1 MQKIF
6 LRSIGLKPSEP
17 FLLGETYTDL
27 SICDYHL
34 SEWNTVKENKKDQ
47 SNLTSIFLEE
57 LFEKGIKVEGEDYR
71 CFFKS
76 N

>member
-1 MQKIF
+1 M
-6 LRSIGLKPSEP
+6 GD
-17 FLLGETYTDL
+17 TYTDL

-57 LFEKGIKVEGEDYR
+57 LFEKGIKNLSQNLKMRELTQKFNNIR
-71 CFFKS
+71 IA
-76 N
+76 